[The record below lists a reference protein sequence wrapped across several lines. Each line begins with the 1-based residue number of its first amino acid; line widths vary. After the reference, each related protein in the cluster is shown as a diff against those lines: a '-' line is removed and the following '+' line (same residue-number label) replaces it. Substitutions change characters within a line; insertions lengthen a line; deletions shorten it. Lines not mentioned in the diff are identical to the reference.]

1 MIYGVILAGGIGSRM
16 GSIEKPKQFLSIGE
30 KPVIIH
36 TVEKFRLIKDFD
48 EVLVLCPDDWTEYTD
63 ELIEKHIPDRSSI
76 KVLSGGPTRNETL
89 MNAIRYIESKGCLD
103 DETVIVTHDAVRPFV
118 SLRILQENIRA
129 MEQCDA
135 CDTVIPATDTIVESL
150 NHGDI
155 STIPDR
161 KFLYQGQTP
170 QTFKAKKLKYLYENL
185 TEEEKNIL
193 TDAAK
198 IFVIKGESVK
208 LIRGETFNIKIT
220 YPYDLTVAEALIKT
234 EM

>member
-63 ELIEKHIPDRSSI
+63 ELIEKYIPNRTSI

-118 SLRILQENIRA
+118 TLRILQENIRA

-150 NHGDI
+150 NHEDI

-185 TEEEKNIL
+185 TEEEKDVL

>member
-16 GSIEKPKQFLSIGE
+16 GSIEKPTQFLSIGE

-118 SLRILQENIRA
+118 TLRILQENIRA

>member
-36 TVEKFRLIKDFD
+36 TVEKFRLIKEFD

-63 ELIEKHIPDRSSI
+63 ELIENHIPDRTSI

-89 MNAIRYIESKGCLD
+89 MNAIRYIESKGYLD

-118 SLRILQENIRA
+118 TLRILQENIRA

-150 NHGDI
+150 NHEDI

>member
-48 EVLVLCPDDWTEYTD
+48 EVLVLCPDDWMEYTD
-63 ELIEKHIPDRSSI
+63 ELIEKHIPNRTSI

-118 SLRILQENIRA
+118 TLRILQENIRA